1 MNSRQKIR
9 AVGQYILGILG
20 ALTIGFLLSYILL
33 FGGKYIIKI
42 AQANQQIFTTIFSK
56 ITINNQKATINDIS
70 IPEKIETTTNV
81 DPGMYYF
88 IKDPKKKL
96 SISAGAYIVGDL
108 ETGQIILKK
117 DETKQYSIASVSKLM
132 TALLSKETYKS
143 ADLTTISMRAIA
155 TYGQNGGFKIGEKLK
170 IEDLYYPLLLQS
182 SNDAAEVL
190 AEQGGPVDF
199 IAKMNNK
206 AKTLGMSDTIYRDP
220 SGLSPYNAS
229 TSSDLFKLTNYI
241 YKNQKDIFDTTKIP
255 SYKIKNHS
263 WHSNN
268 QFLRESGYLGGKSGY
283 TDMAK
288 ETVISLFNAK
298 LAGADPRTVA
308 IILLQSSDRFRD
320 ANKVVKYLK
329 ENIYYGAEAPL
340 GAISSIPEE
349 EPIVPE
355 VTLAFTGDI
364 MLDRGVKQSV
374 SKHFEGDY
382 GALFKNLEFLKDKDI
397 WFTNL
402 EGPVSDK
409 GTDLHNLYSFRMDPE
424 VLPVLKNAGLDIIS
438 FANNHV
444 GDWGHIAFVDTLNR
458 LKENEIL
465 YTGAGIDKQSSEN
478 PTIIERNGL
487 KIGFLGFTD
496 VGPNGLEAKENT
508 PGINLAN
515 NPNLD
520 QIISNASKQVDQLV
534 VSFHWGEEYKRHT
547 NRQQQLAHR
556 AIDAGAKLVI
566 GHHPHVIQD
575 TENYKEGFIV
585 YSLGNLIFDQ
595 YFSKDT
601 MQGMLAEI
609 TLNKKGIVNTSTK
622 TIKLNSYFQPE
633 KVK

>member
-1 MNSRQKIR
+1 MDLRQKLKTLGR
-9 AVGQYILGILG
+9 YIFGIFG
-20 ALTIGFLLSYILL
+20 ALVVGFLLSYILL
-33 FGGKYIIKI
+33 FGGKHIVNFADASFEKISSVFKKI
-42 AQANQQIFTTIFSK
+42 AL
-56 ITINNQKATINDIS
+56 NNQKATIDDVS
-70 IPEKIETTTNV
+70 VPEKIETNTTT
-81 DPGMYYF
+81 DPGIYYF
-88 IKDPKKKL
+88 IKNPKKKL
-96 SISAGAYIVGDL
+96 NISAGSYIIGDL
-108 ETGQIILKK
+108 DTGQIILKK
-117 DETKQYSIASVSKLM
+117 DENKQYSIASVSKLM
-132 TALLSKETYKS
+132 TALLSKETYKPT
-143 ADLTTISMRAIA
+143 DLTTVSMRALA

-182 SNDAAEVL
+182 SNDAAEIL

-199 IAKMNNK
+199 ISKMNDK
-206 AKTLGMSDTIYRDP
+206 AKILGMSGTIYRDP

-229 TSSDLFKLTNYI
+229 TSSDLFKLANYI
-241 YKNQKDIFDTTKIP
+241 YKNQKDIFDTTKII
-255 SYKIKNHS
+255 SHKIKNHY
-263 WHSNN
+263 WQSNN

-288 ETVISLFNAK
+288 ETVVSLFNTK
-298 LAGADPRTVA
+298 LNGAEARNIA

-329 ENIYYGAEAPL
+329 DNLYYGAEAPL
-340 GAISSIPEE
+340 GAISSIPED
-349 EPIVPE
+349 EPIIPQ

-364 MLDRGVKQSV
+364 MLDRGVKSSV
-374 SKHFEGDY
+374 LKHFGGDY
-382 GALFKNLEFLKDKDI
+382 SLLFKNLEFLKEKDI

-402 EGPVSDK
+402 EGPVSEK
-409 GTDLHNLYSFRMDPE
+409 GIDLHNLYSFRMDTE
-424 VLPVLKNAGLDIIS
+424 ILPVLKNAGLDIVS

-444 GDWGHIAFVDTLNR
+444 GDWGSIAFVDTLNR
-458 LKENEIL
+458 LKENEIF

-478 PTIIERNGL
+478 PTIIEKNGL

-496 VGPNGLEAKENT
+496 VGPNGLEVKENT

-534 VSFHWGEEYKRHT
+534 VSFHWGQEYKRHT
-547 NRQQQLAHR
+547 DRQQELAHK
-556 AIDAGAKLVI
+556 AIDNGARLVI
-566 GHHPHVIQD
+566 GHHPHIIQD
-575 TENYKEGFIV
+575 TENYKDGFIV

-609 TLNKKGIVNTSTK
+609 TLTKSGIVNTSTK
-622 TIKLNSYFQPE
+622 TIKLNSFFQPD
-633 KVK
+633 KIQ